1 MKSTD
6 NIKDKLKLSP
16 KADAFILCLY
26 YVLACTYVPLCS
38 FLRLGETAVSFISLI
53 VCALSIVAMSR
64 AAGSFKA
71 VIGYA
76 VILGIFIF
84 LGGGLTVVG
93 IFAAFATAV
102 CVYSH
107 LLLKS
112 SSPILWGVPA
122 IPFAIA
128 LLTSG
133 TAISAILALAPL
145 PAAIMLTWAMK
156 SRAGRVGAICR
167 ISTGLC
173 LVVVAVFLCFV
184 HSVHGEITFASCKAT
199 VDALKTYTTD
209 LALSVMG
216 EVEGVL
222 GAEAALVNA
231 EELMTYAVG
240 VMFNTLP
247 AVIIIF
253 ANIVSYVIHSM
264 MMSVEY
270 VSLEDKKDAMPMMT
284 FEMSII
290 SAIVFI
296 LSLVLTFVLTEDVYK
311 AVAEN
316 VMLILMPGLIL
327 TALGGLRALSSRKGP
342 SCLGAILYV
351 VAIFMIATFNAVVLI
366 TASAVGAV
374 LIIISNI
381 VQSKSDK

>member
-1 MKSTD
+1 
-6 NIKDKLKLSP
+6 
-16 KADAFILCLY
+16 
-26 YVLACTYVPLCS
+26 
-38 FLRLGETAVSFISLI
+38 
-53 VCALSIVAMSR
+53 
-64 AAGSFKA
+64 
-71 VIGYA
+71 
-76 VILGIFIF
+76 
-84 LGGGLTVVG
+84 
-93 IFAAFATAV
+93 
-102 CVYSH
+102 
-107 LLLKS
+107 
-112 SSPILWGVPA
+112 
-122 IPFAIA
+122 
-128 LLTSG
+128 
-133 TAISAILALAPL
+133 
-145 PAAIMLTWAMK
+145 
-156 SRAGRVGAICR
+156 
-167 ISTGLC
+167 
-173 LVVVAVFLCFV
+173 
-184 HSVHGEITFASCKAT
+184 
-199 VDALKTYTTD
+199 
-209 LALSVMG
+209 
-216 EVEGVL
+216 
-222 GAEAALVNA
+222 
-231 EELMTYAVG
+231 MTYAVG

-270 VSLEDKKDAMPMMT
+270 VSLEDKKDAMSMMT

-296 LSLVLTFVLTEDVYK
+296 LSLVLTFVLTEDVYR